1 MQVVHGHSH
10 VPITARSA
18 VVAIGNFDGVHRG
31 HRALIGEAIAIAKA
45 KGKPSGVM
53 VFEPH
58 PREFFQPNEP
68 HFRLTP
74 LKRKIALIEKLG
86 AKVAFVEHFDAHMA
100 GMPAAEFI
108 ERVLVAGLGVA
119 HVVIGY
125 DFYFGH
131 KRGGNP
137 ELMVQKGEE
146 LGFGVTVVPPVADA
160 GETFSSS
167 SVRLHLAQGDVRGA
181 GQMLGENW
189 RAGGKVVGGAK
200 RGTGLGYPT
209 ANVPLLKGTALGH
222 GIYAVRA
229 HVDGK
234 THDAAAYLGTRPTFD
249 DGMPV
254 LEVFLFDFD
263 GDLYGHEIEVEFV
276 DFIRGDRK
284 FASADELVTQMHD
297 DVTRARVVLAASE
310 KSALIPSPRAVHSR
324 GEG

>member
-18 VVAIGNFDGVHRG
+18 VIAIGNFDGMHRG
-31 HRALIGEAIAIAKA
+31 HRALIGEAVATARA

-53 VFEPH
+53 LFEPH
-58 PREFFQPNEP
+58 PREYFQPNEQ

-86 AKVAFVEHFDAHMA
+86 VKVAFVEHFDAHLA
-100 GMPAAEFI
+100 SMPAQEFI

-137 ELMVQKGEE
+137 ELMVAAGEE
-146 LGFGVTVVPPVADA
+146 LGFGVTVMPPVAEA
-160 GETFSSS
+160 GEVFASS

-181 GQMLGENW
+181 AHMLGENW
-189 RAGGKVVGGAK
+189 RAAGKVVGGAK

-209 ANVPLLKGTALGH
+209 ANVPMPKGTGLGH

-229 HVDGK
+229 HVDGH

-263 GDLYGHEIEVEFV
+263 RDLYGHEMEVEFV
-276 DFIRGDRK
+276 DFIRADRK
-284 FASADELVTQMHD
+284 FSSAEELVQQMNE
-297 DVTRARVVLAASE
+297 DVALARAILA
-310 KSALIPSPRAVHSR
+310 K
-324 GEG
+324 G